1 MSGDCIQ
8 VLRQLMADAID
19 AFELL
24 SQAAENPAFE
34 PEDRETLDAT
44 AQALSKSILAASA
57 WLKTQT
63 PGAINLDAGERVM
76 VDFNGDLTP
85 CILLYFTD
93 DGRAVVRDLLNG
105 EEYTV
110 EANQIQM
117 AW

>member
-1 MSGDCIQ
+1 MSGDCKQI
-8 VLRQLMADAID
+8 LRQLMADAID

-44 AQALSKSILAASA
+44 AQALSRSILAASA
-57 WLKTQT
+57 WLKAQT
-63 PGAINLDAGERVM
+63 PGAADMDAGERVM

-85 CILLYFTD
+85 CVLLRYSD

-110 EANQIQM
+110 DADQIQLID
-117 AW
+117 